1 MFSFFLDLS
10 RKLPGVASPLK
21 IASLESDD
29 NRIFTYETLNRSKR
43 SYPKILGNN
52 GDGGGKT
59 GEGEGPLLKKGAFP
73 LPRPHPYPP
82 KTFVWV
88 VPRRGSAACR
98 TLGVRLPAGR
108 RKGRERAG
116 FEHGTRIAVRLPRA
130 ADAEEER
137 QIFLRNCARQEKKRV
152 SPYPLFKRSR

>member
-52 GDGGGKT
+52 EDGGGKT

-73 LPRPHPYPP
+73 LPKPHPYPP
-82 KTFVWV
+82 KTFVRV
-88 VPRRGSAACR
+88 DVGCGGMGGRGFLFVSR
-98 TLGVRLPAGR
+98 FRLRMEEQGIPLTTLGWSVFVSSQT
-108 RKGRERAG
+108 RKKPPSGLVLKEA
-116 FEHGTRIAVRLPRA
+116 L
-130 ADAEEER
+130 
-137 QIFLRNCARQEKKRV
+137 FLLHKDLFQS
-152 SPYPLFKRSR
+152 SPKP